1 MIIHAKEDSEEGI
14 TRFNFTDH
22 LRNQLEFGPI
32 FNKKFLKEVLKLQ
45 QKIEDLDFKYRE
57 SDGLEHTYKLNKGLV
72 FFLVGSNFFKN
83 QLFQFAISP
92 SVPRLTSAT
101 FRTC

>member
-1 MIIHAKEDSEEGI
+1 MVSNTEICYQVILRPKENPEEGI

-45 QKIEDLDFKYRE
+45 QKIENLDFKYKE
-57 SDGLEHTYKLNKGLV
+57 SDGVEHTYKLNKGQTLI
-72 FFLVGSNFFKN
+72 LL
-83 QLFQFAISP
+83 LFHI
-92 SVPRLTSAT
+92 
-101 FRTC
+101 